1 MLLGAEHGGALIIG
15 LLLVFLKRLAAPVG
29 VFMALIPPL
38 PSVQTLEC
46 HAPWGPKGP

>member
-1 MLLGAEHGGALIIG
+1 MLVAAEHGGTLIIG
-15 LLLVFLKRLAAPVG
+15 LLAFPKGPAAPMG
-29 VFMALIPPL
+29 VFIALAPPL